1 MYVFKSKIRSIL
13 LQSFVQNNIFHNA
26 ASCSNIVMTLLYVKD
41 KLLTNSRHE
50 NQDRDHLRAK
60 NPKREV
66 RSGSC
71 NVSVTPEA

>member
-1 MYVFKSKIRSIL
+1 MS
-13 LQSFVQNNIFHNA
+13 LQSLVDLKFVQNNIFHKT
-26 ASCSNIVMTLLYVKD
+26 ASCSNTVITLGLDVEN

-60 NPKREV
+60 KPKREV

-71 NVSVTPEA
+71 NVSATPEA

>member
-1 MYVFKSKIRSIL
+1 M
-13 LQSFVQNNIFHNA
+13 A
-26 ASCSNIVMTLLYVKD
+26 LLYVQN

-60 NPKREV
+60 KPKREV

>member
-1 MYVFKSKIRSIL
+1 MS
-13 LQSFVQNNIFHNA
+13 LQSLFDLIFVQNNIFHNT
-26 ASCSNIVMTLLYVKD
+26 ASCSKTVMTFLYVKD

>member
-1 MYVFKSKIRSIL
+1 MS
-13 LQSFVQNNIFHNA
+13 LQSLVDLRFVQNNIFHDT
-26 ASCSNIVMTLLYVKD
+26 ASCSNTVMTLLD
-41 KLLTNSRHE
+41 AENKLLTNSRHE

-60 NPKREV
+60 KPKREV

>member
-1 MYVFKSKIRSIL
+1 MS
-13 LQSFVQNNIFHNA
+13 LQSLVDLRFVQNNIFHNT
-26 ASCSNIVMTLLYVKD
+26 ASCSNTVINLLDVEN

-60 NPKREV
+60 KPKREV

>member
-1 MYVFKSKIRSIL
+1 
-13 LQSFVQNNIFHNA
+13 
-26 ASCSNIVMTLLYVKD
+26 MTLLYVQN

>member
-1 MYVFKSKIRSIL
+1 MI
-13 LQSFVQNNIFHNA
+13 
-26 ASCSNIVMTLLYVKD
+26 LLYVKN

-60 NPKREV
+60 KPKREV

-71 NVSVTPEA
+71 NVSAHRLELLE

>member
-1 MYVFKSKIRSIL
+1 MYLKSKLSRL
-13 LQSFVQNNIFHNA
+13 VQNYIFRKTD
-26 ASCSNIVMTLLYVKD
+26 SFSKTVMTLLYVQN

-71 NVSVTPEA
+71 NVSATPEA

>member
-1 MYVFKSKIRSIL
+1 MS
-13 LQSFVQNNIFHNA
+13 LQSLVDLRFVQNNIFHNT
-26 ASCSNIVMTLLYVKD
+26 ASCSNTVITLLDVEN

-60 NPKREV
+60 KPKREV

>member
-1 MYVFKSKIRSIL
+1 VWDWFKIIFSKQYLGSKT
-13 LQSFVQNNIFHNA
+13 
-26 ASCSNIVMTLLYVKD
+26 VMTWLYVKN

-60 NPKREV
+60 KPKREV

>member
-1 MYVFKSKIRSIL
+1 MKLKDFSIL
-13 LQSFVQNNIFHNA
+13 TLSFRFHLESSKTFFLVWQCNDPNA
-26 ASCSNIVMTLLYVKD
+26 CA

-71 NVSVTPEA
+71 NVSITPEA